1 MPSIYFFLQL
11 HPSPWTEHDDGSFIQ
26 AATGVFV
33 EWWEVEAWDLRLSHG
48 ILCGCFFLIV
58 DQKTDLGRRKKTQF
72 TVVVVSWDLSP
83 ITKNSLVLGRV
94 FFLVTL
100 RLTGQ
105 LCSWLLNLDQSSP
118 PPWSLLSLTC
128 RLSFPGFWS
137 CLPPILGKVRKY
149 IGFGTAIWGLISIL
163 YVSFKMS
170 IVNSE
175 TLSNAD
181 DTRQVVIASRPR
193 V

>member
-48 ILCGCFFLIV
+48 ILCGRFFLIV

-105 LCSWLLNLDQSSP
+105 LCSWLLNLDQSVLPATLVTVESHLP
-118 PPWSLLSLTC
+118 PLLSRILE
-128 RLSFPGFWS
+128 
-137 CLPPILGKVRKY
+137 LPSSYTGKGEKVYWIWHCHLRTHFHFVRV
-149 IGFGTAIWGLISIL
+149 L
-163 YVSFKMS
+163 
-170 IVNSE
+170 
-175 TLSNAD
+175 
-181 DTRQVVIASRPR
+181 
-193 V
+193 